1 VSRLGA
7 PVDLNTASDPE
18 IVLAPWFFAGT
29 SGRASPTKNDVHEH
43 DSVSR
48 HAFRQ
53 SPQILRTS
61 DVRNYH
67 MKRLILFGW
76 LCWAAM
82 AYGSQPVL
90 QFNMTSQAGAP
101 VTYVFAIP
109 DNYAVAQP
117 PVEDLHGKLQH
128 EAGVNALTWAKQFYG
143 ARDVFLTGVDL
154 KESPAPY
161 FLAKFNGEVNGQRQ
175 EFFAVVLVNG
185 TVVEPTKLVA
195 AQ

>member
-1 VSRLGA
+1 M
-7 PVDLNTASDPE
+7 
-18 IVLAPWFFAGT
+18 
-29 SGRASPTKNDVHEH
+29 
-43 DSVSR
+43 
-48 HAFRQ
+48 
-53 SPQILRTS
+53 
-61 DVRNYH
+61 RNYH

-82 AYGSQPVL
+82 AHAGQTVL

-101 VTYVFAIP
+101 VKYVFALP
-109 DNYAVAQP
+109 DDYAVAQP

-161 FLAKFNGEVNGQRQ
+161 FLANFDGEVNGARQ
-175 EFFAVVLVNG
+175 HFFAVVLVNG
-185 TVVEPTKLVA
+185 TVVQPTQLVA

>member
-1 VSRLGA
+1 MA
-7 PVDLNTASDPE
+7 KHAS
-18 IVLAPWFFAGT
+18 
-29 SGRASPTKNDVHEH
+29 SQH
-43 DSVSR
+43 
-48 HAFRQ
+48 
-53 SPQILRTS
+53 PQILPTS
-61 DVRNYH
+61 DVRTVY
-67 MKRLILFGW
+67 MKRLILFAW

-82 AYGSQPVL
+82 AYAGQPVL

-101 VTYVFAIP
+101 VTYVFALP
-109 DNYAVAQP
+109 DDYAVAQP

-161 FLAKFNGEVNGQRQ
+161 FLANFDGQVNGVRQ
-175 EFFAVVLVNG
+175 HFFAVVLVNG
-185 TVVEPTKLVA
+185 TVVQPTQLVA

>member
-1 VSRLGA
+1 MR
-7 PVDLNTASDPE
+7 
-18 IVLAPWFFAGT
+18 I
-29 SGRASPTKNDVHEH
+29 
-43 DSVSR
+43 
-48 HAFRQ
+48 
-53 SPQILRTS
+53 I
-61 DVRNYH
+61 H

-82 AYGSQPVL
+82 AYASQPVL

-101 VTYVFAIP
+101 VTYVFALP
-109 DNYAVAQP
+109 DNYTVAQP

-161 FLAKFNGEVNGQRQ
+161 FIANFDGQVNGVRQ
-175 EFFAVVLVNG
+175 KFFAVVLVSG
-185 TVVEPTKLVA
+185 IVVQPTQLVA

>member
-1 VSRLGA
+1 MARNRSTPA
-7 PVDLNTASDPE
+7 PQPFLPA
-18 IVLAPWFFAGT
+18 
-29 SGRASPTKNDVHEH
+29 
-43 DSVSR
+43 
-48 HAFRQ
+48 
-53 SPQILRTS
+53 PQILRIT
-61 DVRNYH
+61 DVRTMY

-82 AYGSQPVL
+82 AHAGQTVL

-101 VTYVFAIP
+101 VTYVFALP
-109 DNYAVAQP
+109 DDYTVAQP

-161 FLAKFNGEVNGQRQ
+161 FLANFDGDVNGVRQ
-175 EFFAVVLVNG
+175 HFFAVVLVNG
-185 TVVEPTKLVA
+185 TLVQPTQLVA

>member
-1 VSRLGA
+1 M
-7 PVDLNTASDPE
+7 
-18 IVLAPWFFAGT
+18 
-29 SGRASPTKNDVHEH
+29 
-43 DSVSR
+43 
-48 HAFRQ
+48 
-53 SPQILRTS
+53 RTM
-61 DVRNYH
+61 Y

-82 AYGSQPVL
+82 AYAGQTVL

-101 VTYVFAIP
+101 VTYVFALP
-109 DNYAVAQP
+109 DDYAVAQP

-161 FLAKFNGEVNGQRQ
+161 FLANFDGEVNGVRQ
-175 EFFAVVLVNG
+175 HFFAVVLVNG
-185 TVVEPTKLVA
+185 TLVQPTRLIA

>member
-1 VSRLGA
+1 MPYRSHRSYPWQL
-7 PVDLNTASDPE
+7 PE
-18 IVLAPWFFAGT
+18 PSSTRT
-29 SGRASPTKNDVHEH
+29 STSTRATGLLD
-43 DSVSR
+43 
-48 HAFRQ
+48 ALFRNA
-53 SPQILRTS
+53 PQILGTPEA
-61 DVRNYH
+61 RNYS

-82 AYGSQPVL
+82 AYASQPVL
-90 QFNMTSQAGAP
+90 QFNMMSQAGAP
-101 VTYVFAIP
+101 VTYAFALP
-109 DNYAVAQP
+109 DDYAAAQP

-128 EAGVNALTWAKQFYG
+128 DAGVNALTWAKQFYG

-175 EFFAVVLVNG
+175 VFFAVVLVSG
-185 TVVEPTKLVA
+185 TVVEPTQLVA

>member
-1 VSRLGA
+1 MGRCASFALPFPSVSQILGA
-7 PVDLNTASDPE
+7 PGA
-18 IVLAPWFFAGT
+18 
-29 SGRASPTKNDVHEH
+29 
-43 DSVSR
+43 
-48 HAFRQ
+48 
-53 SPQILRTS
+53 
-61 DVRNYH
+61 RNYH
-67 MKRLILFGW
+67 MKRLILLGW

-82 AYGSQPVL
+82 AYAGQTVL

-101 VTYVFAIP
+101 VTYVFALP
-109 DNYAVAQP
+109 DDYTIAQP

-161 FLAKFNGEVNGQRQ
+161 FVANFDGEVNGLRQ
-175 EFFAVVLVNG
+175 HFFAVVLVNG
-185 TVVEPTKLVA
+185 TVVQPTQLVA

>member
-1 VSRLGA
+1 MARFFRYGA
-7 PVDLNTASDPE
+7 
-18 IVLAPWFFAGT
+18 
-29 SGRASPTKNDVHEH
+29 
-43 DSVSR
+43 
-48 HAFRQ
+48 
-53 SPQILRTS
+53 QILHTS
-61 DVRNYH
+61 DVRTIN

-82 AYGSQPVL
+82 AYAGQTVL
-90 QFNMTSQAGAP
+90 QFNMTGQAGAP
-101 VTYVFAIP
+101 VTYVFALP

-154 KESPAPY
+154 KELPAPY
-161 FLAKFNGEVNGQRQ
+161 FLANFDGEVNGVRQ
-175 EFFAVVLVNG
+175 HFFAVVLVDG
-185 TVVEPTKLVA
+185 TVVQPTQLVA